1 MQLVETFAE
10 QTAVALEHARLQRE
24 LQRLVRLEDRERIA
38 KELHDGAI
46 QALFAVV

>member
-1 MQLVETFAE
+1 MQLVEIFAE
-10 QTAVALEHARLQRE
+10 QTAVALEHARLQE